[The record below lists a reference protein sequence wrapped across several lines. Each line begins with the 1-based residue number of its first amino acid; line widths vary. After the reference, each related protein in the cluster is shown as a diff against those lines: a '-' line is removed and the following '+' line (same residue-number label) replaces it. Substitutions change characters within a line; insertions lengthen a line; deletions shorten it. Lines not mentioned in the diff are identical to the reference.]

1 MSFSSDCKEE
11 LIRIRV
17 KSAEQR
23 LSQLTGITFTAGGIR
38 ISRQPALFYH
48 TENPA
53 TAKHIATI
61 ALSLFD
67 ADAVVE
73 EKRIEHR
80 RKPIYEVTLSG
91 REIEKLMQETGAM
104 THSESGFR
112 LMSDIPQ
119 IVFQNEE
126 NQRAFL
132 RGAFLGGGSCVDP
145 NRGYHLE
152 TVFRTKEIAQRAA
165 EIMSGFSLPA
175 KISVRNGDRYLVY
188 LKEGDDVSGML
199 ALIGASSSALTL
211 ENVRVNKD
219 MRNYINRTNNCETAN
234 LDKQVVASLKQRSAI
249 AIIDRH
255 IGIRA
260 LPASL
265 QQAAQLRMAHPD
277 ATVQELAD
285 LAEIQKSGMYHRLD
299 RLMKLAEGLEDDC
312 E

>member
-17 KSAEQR
+17 RNPAQR
-23 LSQLTGITFTAGGIR
+23 LSQLSGITFTAGGIR

-48 TENPA
+48 TENAA
-53 TAKHIATI
+53 TAKHTAQI
-61 ALSLFD
+61 ALSLYD

-73 EKRIEHR
+73 EKRLEHR
-80 RKPIYEVTLSG
+80 RNPIYEVTLSG
-91 REIEKLMQETGAM
+91 SDIEKLMSYTGAM
-104 THSESGFR
+104 TRSDGSFR
-112 LMSDIPQ
+112 LMSEIPSV
-119 IVFQNEE
+119 VFSDEE

-132 RGAFLGGGSCVDP
+132 RGCFLGSGSCTDP
-145 NRGYHLE
+145 NRAYHLE
-152 TVFRTKEIAQRAA
+152 IVFRSKAVAERAA
-165 EIMSGFSLPA
+165 EMMRSFHLPA
-175 KISVRNGDRYLVY
+175 KTSVRNGDRFLVY

-199 ALIGASSSALTL
+199 ALIGASSSALAL

-219 MRNYINRTNNCETAN
+219 MRNYINRTSNCETAN

-249 AIIDRH
+249 VLIDKH
-255 IGIRA
+255 IGIRS

-265 QQAAQLRMAHPD
+265 QQAAQLRLAHPD

-299 RLMKLAEGLEDDC
+299 RLMKLAEGLES
-312 E
+312 

>member
-17 KSAEQR
+17 KSADQR
-23 LSQLTGITFTAGGIR
+23 LSQLSGVTFTAGGIR

-53 TAKHIATI
+53 TAKHIASI

-67 ADAVVE
+67 ADAIVE
-73 EKRIEHR
+73 EKRLEHR

-91 REIEKLMQETGAM
+91 REID
-104 THSESGFR
+104 R
-112 LMSDIPQ
+112 LMSDTGAMSRSENGFRFMSEIPDV
-119 IVFQNEE
+119 VFSDEE
-126 NQRAFL
+126 NKRAFL
-132 RGAFLGGGSCVDP
+132 RGCFLGSGSCVDP

-152 TVFRTKEIAQRAA
+152 TVFRSRPVADRAA
-165 EIMSGFSLPA
+165 EMMRSFSLRA
-175 KISVRNGDRYLVY
+175 KISVRNGDRFLVY

-199 ALIGASSSALTL
+199 ALIGASSSALAL
-211 ENVRVNKD
+211 ESVRVNKD
-219 MRNYINRTNNCETAN
+219 MRNYINRTNNCDTAN
-234 LDKQVVASLKQRSAI
+234 LDKQVVASLRQQSAI
-249 AIIDRH
+249 AVIDKH

-277 ATVQELAD
+277 ATVQQLAD
-285 LAEIQKSGMYHRLD
+285 FAEIQKSGMYHRLD
-299 RLMKLAEGLEDDC
+299 RLMKLAEELEKKHD
-312 E
+312 